1 MKIYL
6 GIAAV
11 LILLSMQLNQAYV
24 AVQEA
29 YKPLTMDS
37 DSLVKG
43 DASGDASGV
52 AAGSVHTGGQDYDDC
67 NAEFEYC
74 DEESPILENKIYNVS
89 EKIRYI
95 KYSSI

>member
-1 MKIYL
+1 MI
-6 GIAAV
+6 
-11 LILLSMQLNQAYV
+11 
-24 AVQEA
+24 
-29 YKPLTMDS
+29 